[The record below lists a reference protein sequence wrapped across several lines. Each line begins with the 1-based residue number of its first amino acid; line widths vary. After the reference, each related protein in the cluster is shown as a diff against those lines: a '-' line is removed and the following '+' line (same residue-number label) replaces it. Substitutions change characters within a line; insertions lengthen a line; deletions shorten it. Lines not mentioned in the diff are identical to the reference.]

1 MLLFSENI
9 TLVSSV
15 WYFHIPDYFVFTL
28 HLQDKLDDMEE
39 SKYSIQRELKDKE
52 RQLGAEKR
60 IVKTKDAEVDRLKAM
75 ITQRD
80 ELLKVC
86 TSHRFDSVHFLTN
99 FLIIPNGSVVKNMFF
114 GLRFVYVVK
123 RNCKKAEP
131 LSNRFVMVMTNKR
144 T

>member
-1 MLLFSENI
+1 
-9 TLVSSV
+9 
-15 WYFHIPDYFVFTL
+15 
-28 HLQDKLDDMEE
+28 MEE

-86 TSHRFDSVHFLTN
+86 SSHRFDSCLLLTN
-99 FLIIPNGSVVKNMFF
+99 YHIIPNGSVAKICYLGM
-114 GLRFVYVVK
+114 GL
-123 RNCKKAEP
+123 P
-131 LSNRFVMVMTNKR
+131 ML
-144 T
+144 